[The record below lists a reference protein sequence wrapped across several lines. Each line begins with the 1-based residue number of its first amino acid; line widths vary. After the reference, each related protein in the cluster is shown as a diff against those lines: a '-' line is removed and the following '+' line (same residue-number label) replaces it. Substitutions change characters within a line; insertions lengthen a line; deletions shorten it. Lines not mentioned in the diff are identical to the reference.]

1 MLHMPDMLDVL
12 HSPHSPLTHGLAL
25 WARTHWNTS
34 LSISSGVTTG
44 TVAAPSSD
52 AWSRAQLAALQ
63 IWRYT
68 RDREA
73 CGGGGEGEGWEV
85 GSVAM
90 VAMLAIE
97 SVSGWYE
104 AWGIDEVA

>member
-1 MLHMPDMLDVL
+1 M
-12 HSPHSPLTHGLAL
+12 
-25 WARTHWNTS
+25 
-34 LSISSGVTTG
+34 
-44 TVAAPSSD
+44 
-52 AWSRAQLAALQ
+52 AALQ